1 MSGHSKWANI
11 KHRKQAQDAKKAKIF
26 SSLSKEI
33 ILAAKNGGDPEIN
46 FQLKMAIDKAG
57 KYNMPK
63 DNIDKAVKR
72 GTGELKDANK
82 IEEYIFEAYGPG
94 QIAMLIKTASD
105 NKNRTLGEVR
115 NILTKNGGKMVE
127 EGSVRWQFKL
137 MGVIFISPNSAI
149 KDDEMEEIIIESEAE
164 DFEKQDSQNYCIFT
178 QPQDTQS
185 VADNLKQNNLGVEE
199 IKLSYL
205 PENTT
210 EADKN
215 TRESYENLLEKLY
228 EQEDVV
234 EIFDNLD

>member
-33 ILAAKNGGDPEIN
+33 ILAAKNGGDPETN

-72 GTGELKDANK
+72 GTGELKDQNK

-94 QIAMLIKTASD
+94 QIAMLIKAAGD
-105 NKNRTLGEVR
+105 NKNRALGEIR

-127 EGSVRWQFKL
+127 EGSVRWQFNQA
-137 MGVIFISPNSAI
+137 GVISIEF
-149 KDDEMEEIIIESEAE
+149 DEYFGEKVEELIIESGAE
-164 DFEKQDSQNYCIFT
+164 DFKKQSEDNFLVFT
-178 QPQDTQS
+178 QPQDTGS
-185 VADNLKQNNLGVEE
+185 VAEKLRESGLKTEDV
-199 IKLSYL
+199 KLSYL
-205 PENTT
+205 PENFIEVDKET
-210 EADKN
+210 EA
-215 TRESYENLLEKLY
+215 SYKNLLEKL
-228 EQEDVV
+228 EDQEDVV
-234 EIFDNLD
+234 EIFDNLNR